1 MEDPDLGRTYPKQW
15 CDTVEIFTKNGKRY
29 FKKVEYCKGD
39 PENPLTRE
47 ELIEKFHDLSHRV
60 MTKEKRLKIVDQVKN
75 FEKVRDVKKWAPLLS
90 RER

>member
-15 CDTVEIFTKNGKRY
+15 CATAEVFTKDRQRH
-29 FKKVEYCKGD
+29 FTKVEYCKGD
-39 PENPLTRE
+39 PKNPLTWE

-75 FEKVRDVKKWAPLLS
+75 FEKIRNLQKWSSLLL
-90 RER
+90 RNR